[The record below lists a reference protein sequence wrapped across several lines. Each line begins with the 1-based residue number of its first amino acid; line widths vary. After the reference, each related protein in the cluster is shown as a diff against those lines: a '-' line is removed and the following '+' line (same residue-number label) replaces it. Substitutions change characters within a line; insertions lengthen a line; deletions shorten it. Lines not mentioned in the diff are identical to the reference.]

1 MSTTIVA
8 AVQLQAGRDLD
19 ANLEQAD
26 RLVRRAAARGAEIV
40 LLPEKWNGLG
50 SAADLR
56 RLAEPLGDGPSTR
69 AMAGW
74 ASELGISLI
83 GGSITDAAADGVL
96 HNTCAVFDPAGE
108 VVAVYRKM
116 HMFDVDV
123 GDHVFRESDNETAGS
138 TPEMCALAGWP
149 TGLSICYDL
158 RFPELYRRYADAGA
172 RLLSVPA
179 AFTLA
184 TGKDHWEL
192 LLRARAVE
200 NQCFVV
206 AAGQWG
212 LPDGQPRYGRSMIV
226 DAWGV
231 VLAQAADGDAVVV
244 AEIDSG
250 QQDAI
255 RTRLPALAHRRRDLL
270 G

>member
-26 RLVRRAAARGAEIV
+26 RLVRRAAARGAEVV

-50 SAADLR
+50 SAADLH
-56 RLAEPLGDGPSTR
+56 RLAEPLGEGPSSR

-74 ASELGISLI
+74 ASELGISVI
-83 GGSITDAAADGVL
+83 GGSITEAAPDGVL
-96 HNTCAVFDPAGE
+96 HNTCAVYDPAGE

-123 GDHVFRESDNETAGS
+123 GDHVFRESDHETAGS
-138 TPEMCALAGWP
+138 TPATCDLAGWS

-158 RFPELYRRYADAGA
+158 RFPELYRRYADDGA

-244 AEIDSG
+244 AEIDAG